1 VQTLTRR
8 KRTKLERVGWKVV
21 GREEKGFRLITWT
34 PPLSAAINS
43 PFHLN
48 LTFFF
53 SYFIA
58 NVPAGMLLLLLSSFL
73 IFWPSRKKMMQFLN
87 WNFEFFFFL
96 VFRVDWV
103 NYYICR
109 ETGGRVIDDW
119 AKVSCP
125 SIGSWPAKQAGK
137 IFFYFLSFFYLKILF
152 VEKRTRESG
161 CLIFLIFGWRV
172 YYCGAL
178 FTIRDVLGEEGGKP
192 ASSGSSVCPSPDLT
206 CDAS

>member
-1 VQTLTRR
+1 
-8 KRTKLERVGWKVV
+8 
-21 GREEKGFRLITWT
+21 
-34 PPLSAAINS
+34 
-43 PFHLN
+43 
-48 LTFFF
+48 
-53 SYFIA
+53 
-58 NVPAGMLLLLLSSFL
+58 
-73 IFWPSRKKMMQFLN
+73 MMQFLN

-125 SIGSWPAKQAGK
+125 SIGSWPAKQAGTREN
-137 IFFYFLSFFYLKILF
+137 IFYFLS
-152 VEKRTRESG
+152 ESG

-178 FTIRDVLGEEGGKP
+178 FHD
-192 ASSGSSVCPSPDLT
+192 SGCFG
-206 CDAS
+206 

>member
-1 VQTLTRR
+1 VDPPSVSGHQLSFPSESHLFLFLFYRQCSGR
-8 KRTKLERVGWKVV
+8 HVV
-21 GREEKGFRLITWT
+21 VVVIF
-34 PPLSAAINS
+34 
-43 PFHLN
+43 N
-48 LTFFF
+48 LL
-53 SYFIA
+53 A
-58 NVPAGMLLLLLSSFL
+58 QQ
-73 IFWPSRKKMMQFLN
+73 KKMMQFLN
-87 WNFEFFFFL
+87 WNFGFFFL

-125 SIGSWPAKQAGK
+125 SIGSWPAKQAGTREK

-172 YYCGAL
+172 YYCGVL
-178 FTIRDVLGEEGGKP
+178 FHD
-192 ASSGSSVCPSPDLT
+192 SGCFG
-206 CDAS
+206 